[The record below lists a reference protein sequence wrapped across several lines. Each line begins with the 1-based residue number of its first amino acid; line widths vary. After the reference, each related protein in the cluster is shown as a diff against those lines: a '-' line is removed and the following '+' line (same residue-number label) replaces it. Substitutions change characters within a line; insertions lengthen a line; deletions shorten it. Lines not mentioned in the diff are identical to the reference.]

1 MFTCREIVKSLIIE
15 CPTEA
20 LGTFEF
26 RADISKQSDDCFFV
40 QLYEKKMYRLHP
52 FDGLEGGQA
61 DEMMW
66 VDTSHIFTD
75 ESPCSSVEACEQK
88 VFNTLRRFFGPP
100 DLCQ

>member
-26 RADISKQSDDCFFV
+26 RADISKQSDHQFFV
-40 QLYEKKMYRLHP
+40 HLYEKKMYRLQP
-52 FDGLEGGQA
+52 FDRPVDERA

-66 VDTSHIFTD
+66 VDTSHLFTD
-75 ESPCSSVEACEQK
+75 ESPCSSVETCEQK
-88 VFNTLRRFFGPP
+88 VFNTLRRFFGPA
-100 DLCQ
+100 